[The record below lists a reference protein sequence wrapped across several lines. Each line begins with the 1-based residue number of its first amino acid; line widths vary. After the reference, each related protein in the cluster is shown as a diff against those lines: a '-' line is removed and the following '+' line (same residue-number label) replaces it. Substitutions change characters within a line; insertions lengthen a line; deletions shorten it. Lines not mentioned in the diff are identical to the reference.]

1 MLNIIGH
8 KNIFLGISTVL
19 VGAAVLLV
27 IVFGFRQG
35 IDFTGG
41 TLWQFTIS
49 VVNQTKPSPI
59 QQKPS
64 LSDLENVFRT
74 DLGVTEIHI
83 AYDSTNSSF
92 LARLPILSEADHQK
106 YLKLLSEK
114 FPSMAGTSTLLSIN
128 KVEPPVVSK
137 VEPSFEEMSFQS
149 IGPSVGRELRNNA
162 LIALALVLVGISI
175 YIAFAFRKVY
185 RPVSS
190 WKYGVI
196 TLITLFHD
204 VALPAGLL
212 ALLGHYGRIEI
223 DGNFIVALL
232 VIMGF
237 SVHDTIVVFDRIR
250 ENLFLDRGKTD
261 FGVLVNQSV
270 NQTMARSVN
279 TSLTLILVLLAIFF
293 VGPPG
298 LHYFVLTLLVGV
310 TTGIYSSI
318 FVASPLLVMQ
328 KGRT

>member
-1 MLNIIGH
+1 MNIIGH
-8 KNIFLGISTVL
+8 KNIFLTVSAAL

-27 IVFGFRQG
+27 IAFGFRQG
-35 IDFTGG
+35 IDFSGG
-41 TLWQFTIS
+41 ALWQFS
-49 VVNQTKPSPI
+49 VS

-64 LSDLENVFRT
+64 LNDLENIFKS
-74 DLGVTEIHI
+74 DLGISEIHI

-92 LARLPILSEADHQK
+92 LARLPILGEPDHQK
-106 YLKLLSEK
+106 YLQLLKEKL
-114 FPSMAGTSTLLSIN
+114 
-128 KVEPPVVSK
+128 
-137 VEPSFEEMSFQS
+137 PSFEEMSFQS

-162 LIALALVLVGISI
+162 LIALALALVGISL
-175 YIAFAFRKVY
+175 YIAYAFRKVY

-204 VALPAGLL
+204 VAIPAGLL

-250 ENLFLDRGKTD
+250 ENLSLDRGKTD
-261 FGVLVNQSV
+261 FGILVNQSV
-270 NQTMARSVN
+270 NQTMARSIN
-279 TSLTLILVLLAIFF
+279 TSLTLILVLLAIYFA
-293 VGPPG
+293 GPAG

-310 TTGIYSSI
+310 STGIYSSI
-318 FVASPLLVMQ
+318 FVASPLLTLQ
-328 KGRT
+328 RKTRF